1 MSSTPLCLVTSGPAY
16 SPVDEVRRITNVSS
30 GELGSLLS
38 ETLMAAGCD
47 VVCFSGEMAARR
59 PKGVRII
66 PFSTNDSLAAALTGF
81 EPAYVFHAAAL
92 CDFEVAATDVSETRK
107 IRSDLPSLTIT
118 LHPAGKLLPT
128 LPALFPG
135 ARIVGWKYEMDGTQA
150 DAIARGRRQ
159 IREAGTI
166 ACVVNGAAYGPGFG
180 FLDGAE
186 AEPVHYPDKAALCA
200 GLAEWVRRR

>member
-16 SPVDEVRRITNVSS
+16 SPIDEVRRITNVSS

-38 ETLMAAGCD
+38 ETLMAAGCE
-47 VVCFSGEMAARR
+47 VVCFSGEMAAHR
-59 PKGVRII
+59 PEGMRIV

-92 CDFEVAATDVSETRK
+92 CDFEVAAADASEARK
-107 IRSDLPSLTIT
+107 IRSDLSSLTIT
-118 LHPAGKLLPT
+118 LRPAKKILPT

-135 ARIVGWKYEMDGTQA
+135 SRIIGWKYEMDGTQA

-159 IREAGTI
+159 IREAGTT

-186 AEPVHYPDKAALCA
+186 AEPVHYPDKATLCTALV
-200 GLAEWVRRR
+200 EWVRRQ